1 MPSSRGPSQPRDQIH
16 GSYVSC
22 TGKQVLYLYGH
33 LLSKT
38 ANDSGPKSMFETT
51 SNLPKFWVKVKAE
64 YPGIVTNAL
73 KSLLPLPTSYLCEA
87 GFSAVTTRKMRLSV
101 TVSHYPQ
108 MVTSNCRKTSSGLP
122 LILCYGELYTY
133 FIISHNVIIIE
144 IKYINKR
151 NVLESSWN
159 HPPSLA
165 HGKILPWNHS
175 LMLKRLGMAGMQDPC
190 VDSSFSSW
198 NGHSVVTGT
207 QRFLS
212 PPTFITWVENY
223 TAEWSSHRDSYT
235 PSNTL
240 CTSTMFPN
248 LHSSH
253 ASIRIKFHILVK
265 NCFTASHRQI
275 VNFLLYR
282 ETWPS

>member
-144 IKYINKR
+144 IKCTIN
-151 NVLESSWN
+151 VTHLN
-159 HPPSLA
+159 HPEIIPHQLLPQVQGNTVSHKNQSLVSKKLGTTDLA
-165 HGKILPWNHS
+165 CWYFLFNCPQTHKQYILTSGSCLDIRIW
-175 LMLKRLGMAGMQDPC
+175 LCGL
-190 VDSSFSSW
+190 SFIW
-198 NGHSVVTGT
+198 YRT
-207 QRFLS
+207 
-212 PPTFITWVENY
+212 
-223 TAEWSSHRDSYT
+223 
-235 PSNTL
+235 
-240 CTSTMFPN
+240 
-248 LHSSH
+248 
-253 ASIRIKFHILVK
+253 ASIRPF
-265 NCFTASHRQI
+265 R
-275 VNFLLYR
+275 
-282 ETWPS
+282 WPLGIISSPRNQ